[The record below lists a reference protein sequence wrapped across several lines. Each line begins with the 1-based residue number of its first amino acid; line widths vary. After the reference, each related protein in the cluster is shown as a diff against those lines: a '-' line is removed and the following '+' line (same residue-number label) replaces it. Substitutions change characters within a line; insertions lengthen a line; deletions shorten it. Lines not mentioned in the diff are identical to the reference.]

1 MNRMFAAL
9 ASAALMSS
17 LALPAQAVGLSFS
30 GPLAV
35 VDLNNG
41 GHYSGSFLGTGFSG
55 VIDDTTA
62 AGYITDGTLRTDFGC
77 CIAAGGLSILNDVV
91 LGADQ
96 ASLLNQLFGGANYS
110 AGDLIDQVDIE
121 GDSATAG
128 GGRIEVGLS
137 FVFAPTTF
145 ASSSDVGAF
154 NPAVASHS
162 LFFIFEEDLNGV
174 DLYSG
179 LGPASVAAVPWPAPV
194 WLMGAGLAVVG
205 GAVRRQRV
213 SG

>member
-1 MNRMFAAL
+1 MQLGLGLAAL
-9 ASAALMSS
+9 
-17 LALPAQAVGLSFS
+17 
-30 GPLAV
+30 
-35 VDLNNG
+35 VDLVLQG
-41 GHYSGSFLGTGFSG
+41 LVQLLQLVG
-55 VIDDTTA
+55 A
-62 AGYITDGTLRTDFGC
+62 AGQAR
-77 CIAAGGLSILNDVV
+77 VQV

-154 NPAVASHS
+154 NPAVASDS
-162 LFFIFEEDLNGV
+162 LFFIFEEDINGT

-179 LGPASVAAVPWPAPV
+179 LGPATVAAVPWPASV